1 MNKKYI
7 IEKKDLEL
15 LPSSYHDLGLKYSSN
30 FDKINRLENKIEKS
44 KKLILELS
52 TTLLSL
58 NNENIKLYN
67 QLKFIKKNYVPSF
80 YINVYTKNQKPTK
93 YVNLIIK
100 YFNFS
105 KTVYLGKKLQ
115 LSLLLTEHNK
125 NVYTFNQSL
134 IEILKPS
141 LLVICSTLKSKFEF
155 IDLKISLDLLL
166 ENKFD
171 SSKTENTF
179 SSYLKQFE

>member
-15 LPSSYHDLGLKYSSN
+15 LPSYYHDLGLKYSSN
-30 FDKINRLENKIEKS
+30 FDKINKLENKIQKS

-52 TTLLSL
+52 TTLLNL
-58 NNENIKLYN
+58 NNENIQLYN
-67 QLKFIKKNYVPSF
+67 QLKFIKRNYVPSF

-100 YFNFS
+100 YFEFS
-105 KTVYLGKKLQ
+105 KTVYLGKKLE
-115 LSLLLTEHNK
+115 LNLLLTEHNK
-125 NVYTFNQSL
+125 NKNTFNQSL

-141 LLVICSTLKSKFEF
+141 LLVICSALKNKFEF
-155 IDLKISLDLLL
+155 IDLKITLNLLL
-166 ENKFD
+166 ENTFNNTM
-171 SSKTENTF
+171 TENSF

>member
-7 IEKKDLEL
+7 IEKNDLQQ
-15 LPSSYHDLGLKYSSN
+15 LPSSYYDLGLKYSSN

-44 KKLILELS
+44 KKLISELS
-52 TTLLSL
+52 ATLLSL
-58 NNENIKLYN
+58 NNENIQLYN
-67 QLKFIKKNYVPSF
+67 QLKFIKRNYVPSF

-100 YFNFS
+100 YFDFS
-105 KTVYLGKKLQ
+105 KTIYLGKKLD
-115 LSLLLTEHNK
+115 LNLLLIEHNK
-125 NVYTFNQSL
+125 NANTFNQSL

-141 LLVICSTLKSKFEF
+141 LLVICSTLKNKFEF
-155 IDLKISLDLLL
+155 IDLKITLDLLL
-166 ENKFD
+166 DKKFE
-171 SSKTENTF
+171 SNNTENTF

>member
-7 IEKKDLEL
+7 IEKKDLVL

-30 FDKINRLENKIEKS
+30 FDKINRLENKIARS

-52 TTLLSL
+52 KTLLNL
-58 NNENIKLYN
+58 NNENIQLYN
-67 QLKFIKKNYVPSF
+67 QLKFIKRNYVPSF

-100 YFNFS
+100 YFEFS
-105 KTVYLGKKLQ
+105 KTVYLGKKLE
-115 LSLLLTEHNK
+115 LNLLLTEHDKNK
-125 NVYTFNQSL
+125 KTFNQSL

-141 LLVICSTLKSKFEF
+141 LLAICSTLKNKFEF
-155 IDLKISLDLLL
+155 IDLKITLDLLL
-166 ENKFD
+166 ENRLD
-171 SSKTENTF
+171 STKKENTF